1 MAKNKKKIPI
11 KRVNKFFDDVDFNL
25 EIGMGRE
32 YLEGDLNF
40 SVVLYRIDRDKTF
53 TDDVY
58 AEASVEEMRYH
69 TPVELSVLLN
79 IEASEPGT
87 YNPNGSLRFEEYGKL
102 SFHVY
107 VEHLEELEVDI
118 TYGDYIA
125 YNDRENNIK
134 YFTVVDDGKIYAD
147 NEKTILGYKGF
158 YRTIKC
164 VPADP
169 DEFQAI

>member
-58 AEASVEEMRYH
+58 AEASVEEM
-69 TPVELSVLLN
+69 
-79 IEASEPGT
+79 
-87 YNPNGSLRFEEYGKL
+87 F
-102 SFHVY
+102 
-107 VEHLEELEVDI
+107 
-118 TYGDYIA
+118 YIHM
-125 YNDRENNIK
+125 E
-134 YFTVVDDGKIYAD
+134 
-147 NEKTILGYKGF
+147 
-158 YRTIKC
+158 
-164 VPADP
+164 
-169 DEFQAI
+169 